1 MSPAHWAGRVR
12 VLARTEVLHLV
23 RDRATLVQIIVAPLI
38 QLLLLSNVATFSIK
52 QTPAYIVDFD
62 HTPTSRAVIQRL
74 QASGFFRLVG
84 SSASPAV
91 ADSSL
96 LRGKATVVVT
106 IPADFESRLVRDGS
120 APIDLDVNAE
130 KGAAAGIVQ
139 SYAAQIFDAE
149 AQDLNAAWH
158 PEPEARPGAAA
169 LLRTMPRIEVR
180 TRGWYNPTLDYRQYM
195 VPGILVALVTMVG
208 TLLTAQNIAR
218 EKEAGTLEQLNVTPI
233 TKGQFIAAK
242 LLPFLVLALF
252 DLVVG
257 LIVGV
262 LVFHVPVRGSLP
274 LFFGSALLYLVSALA
289 IGLWI
294 STMVDTQQQAM
305 FVTFFI
311 LMVYL
316 LMSGIFTPVDSMP
329 GWVRAVS
336 NALPIRHF
344 VLIARDVLIKGAG
357 LAEVRNS
364 LLVLAGYAVAIPVL
378 AVRQYSKR
386 TG

>member
-1 MSPAHWAGRVR
+1 MSLAHSFRRIR

-23 RDRATLVQIIVAPLI
+23 RDRATMVQIIVAPLI
-38 QLLLLSNVATFSIK
+38 QLLLLSNVATFSVK
-52 QTPAYIVDFD
+52 QSPVYVVDFD
-62 HTPTSRAVIQRL
+62 RTSTSRAIVERL
-74 QASGFFRLVG
+74 QASGFFVLIG
-84 SSASPAV
+84 SSASPAR
-91 ADSSL
+91 ADTSL
-96 LRGKATVVVT
+96 LDGKATMVMT
-106 IPADFESRLVRDGS
+106 IPSDFESSLVRDGS
-120 APIDLDVNAE
+120 ASINLDVNAE

-149 AQDLNAAWH
+149 AEDLNAQWH
-158 PEPEARPGAAA
+158 PDPETLPGAAA
-169 LLRTMPRIEVR
+169 TLRAIPRIDVR
-180 TRGWYNPTLDYRQYM
+180 TRGWYNPTLDYKQYM

-208 TLLTAQNIAR
+208 TLLAAQNIAR

-242 LLPFLVLALF
+242 LSPFLVLALF

-262 LVFHVPVRGSLP
+262 FVFHVPVQGSLL
-274 LFFGSALLYLVSALA
+274 LFFGSALLYLISALA

-329 GWVRAVS
+329 GWVRAIS

-357 LAEVRNS
+357 IAQVKNS
-364 LLVLAGYAVAIPVL
+364 LLVLAGYAVLIPVL

-386 TG
+386 SA

>member
-1 MSPAHWAGRVR
+1 VNLLHWFRRVR

-23 RDRATLVQIIVAPLI
+23 RDRATMVQIIVAPLI
-38 QLLLLSNVATFSIK
+38 QLLLLANVATFSIK
-52 QTPAYIVDFD
+52 QTPAYIVDLD
-62 HTPTSRAVIQRL
+62 RTPTSRAVIERL
-74 QASGFFRLVG
+74 GASGFFRFIG
-84 SSASPAV
+84 SSASPAR
-91 ADSSL
+91 ADTTL
-96 LRGKATVVVT
+96 LRGQATLVVT
-106 IPADFESRLVRDGS
+106 IPAHFESQLVRNGS
-120 APIDLDVNAE
+120 APIDLDLNAE

-149 AQDLNAAWH
+149 ARDLNAAWH
-158 PEPEARPGAAA
+158 PNPGGLPGAATRM
-169 LLRTMPRIEVR
+169 RTIPRIEVR

-208 TLLTAQNIAR
+208 TLLTAQNVAR

-242 LLPFLVLALF
+242 LLPFLALALF
-252 DLVVG
+252 DLVGG
-257 LIVGV
+257 LIVGI
-262 LVFHVPVRGSLP
+262 LIFHVPVRGSLP
-274 LFFGSALLYLVSALA
+274 LFFGTALLYLISALA

-329 GWVRAVS
+329 GWVRAVA

-344 VLIARDVLIKGAG
+344 VRIARAVLIKGAG
-357 LAEVRNS
+357 IAEVKNS
-364 LLVLAGYAVAIPVL
+364 LLVLAGYAALIPVL